1 MNPLD
6 KIADNAVLGFGFLGA
21 FAGQLL
27 GGSAK
32 ERTNQ
37 IVLYGA
43 LGAAAGYFF
52 NQSRQQRTK
61 AIVAASAANTKAAEA
76 VILAT
81 EAKKMLDAANR
92 KPKVKTLGGAS
103 YGEMMQSMGMAIL

>member
-6 KIADNAVLGFGFLGA
+6 KLTDNAVMGFGFLGA
-21 FAGQLL
+21 FTGQLL
-27 GGSAK
+27 GGSTK

-52 NQSRQQRTK
+52 NKSREQRLK
-61 AIVAASAANTKAAEA
+61 AIVSAAGANAKAIEA
-76 VILAT
+76 VQLAT
-81 EAKKMLDAANR
+81 QAKQLSTVSVA
-92 KPKVKTLGGAS
+92 PKVKVLG
-103 YGEMMQSMGMAIL
+103 SMGHQQFMTGAALF

>member
-6 KIADNAVLGFGFLGA
+6 KFSDNAVLGFGFLGA

-43 LGAAAGYFF
+43 IGAAAGYFF
-52 NQSRQQRTK
+52 NRSKEQRTK
-61 AIVAASAANTKAAEA
+61 AVIAATAAQTKAVEA
-76 VILAT
+76 VALAN
-81 EAKKMLDAANR
+81 EAKQIAATPVA
-92 KPKVKTLGGAS
+92 PKVKTLGSIGDMSQFMSGA
-103 YGEMMQSMGMAIL
+103 GIF

>member
-6 KIADNAVLGFGFLGA
+6 RLSDNAVIGFGFLGA

-52 NQSRQQRTK
+52 NKSKEQRAKAVITAGAAQSK
-61 AIVAASAANTKAAEA
+61 AIEALSLAS
-76 VILAT
+76 
-81 EAKKMLDAANR
+81 EAKKIASAPAP
-92 KPKVKTLGGAS
+92 KKVKVLGG
-103 YGEMMQSMGMAIL
+103 YGDMSHFMAGAGVI